1 MSKRCL
7 GCMELYEDEF
17 QICPHCGYVVGT
29 NAEEAI
35 HMEPGSL
42 LNDRYIVGK
51 VLGYGGFG
59 VTYIGWDG
67 KLEQKIAIKEYLP
80 SEFSTRMPGQTQ
92 VTVFN
97 GEKNEQFHDGLKK
110 FVEEAKRLA
119 KFQNEAGIV
128 KVFDSFVENE
138 TAYIIMEYLDG
149 ETLSEYLN
157 RNQTMSE
164 DDAVDMLIPVMQS
177 LQVVHEEGILH
188 RDIAPD
194 NIFITKTGEIK
205 LIDFGASR
213 YATTSHSRSLTVIIK
228 PGYSPEE
235 QYLSRGDQGA
245 HTDVYALS
253 ATLYKMITGK
263 VPPDA
268 MERRAK
274 YENQNKDILEE
285 PHKLV
290 KISRRREVAILNAMN
305 VRIED
310 RTPDVATFIKE
321 LNADPPAKRIYGKI
335 KKLDFYAWPI
345 WLKAL
350 IPSVAALFVVFGLLL
365 ATGVIKF
372 SRFTEEIVIP
382 QGVVVIPDVEGMS
395 TEEALKQLNNS
406 QLLVSTDGTVKSEFV
421 GAGKIIL
428 QSPVG
433 GSYINVNGTVLLK
446 VSSGSGVLSPE
457 NGIAT
462 VPYVIWDS
470 KDDAIKK
477 LTEAGFG
484 TPEIL
489 EEYDENVSV
498 GHVVSQS
505 LAAGEKVDEGTAI
518 TLVISLGPR
527 AFDMPDVV
535 GKTFEEAKK
544 LLESKGLVVDATYRK
559 DNSVSENQVLEQSIS
574 YGTEVKRG
582 NKVILTVS
590 SGKELIEIP
599 NVSGKTQEEAE
610 KILKDLGF
618 EVSALENHDPSVEK
632 GKVIEYTPNSGTP
645 IPYGSTVTIY
655 VSKGKNTITVNY
667 DAKDGSVSPES
678 QSTYVGNT
686 YDLPTPTRA
695 GYTFLG
701 WYSEAGLKV
710 ENGTIIETTSAH
722 TLYAQ
727 WKANTYTVRYG
738 EKSKV
743 VTYDS
748 NYGDLPTI
756 SKTGYIF
763 NGWTLNGNVVTAD
776 TVVKTA
782 GDHTLEAKFT
792 PITYTIAFDG
802 NGATSGSTSSIS
814 ATYDKEYTLT
824 NGYAK
829 TGYTFSSWKRKD
841 DGGNFGDGA
850 SVSNLTASN
859 NSTVTFVAQWTLNSY
874 TLNFNANGGS
884 VSESSRTV
892 NYGAAYGTLP
902 TPTRTGYTF
911 AGWYTSVSGGSQVSA
926 STTMGA
932 GNTTAYAQWTPIKY
946 TVSFNANGGS
956 VSESS
961 RSVNYGAAYGTL
973 PTPTRTGYTFAGWY
987 TSASG
992 GSQVSSSTTMGAGN
1006 TIVYAQWTVNYYT
1019 LSFNSNGGSVSS
1031 ASSSIAYGGAYGTLP
1046 TPTRTGYTF
1055 TGWYT
1060 SASGGSQVSSSTTM
1074 GAGNATIY
1082 AHWTVNSYTYNIVY
1096 KSSNGTSLGNS
1107 TATYAFG
1114 TTNTI
1119 SAPVKSGYDTPAA
1132 QSVTWDSTSKTITFT
1147 YIPTSVSVTTKSGT
1161 VSSSPYIT
1169 YSAKIEYRNRTAT
1182 SVQIRVVWT
1191 ATIKKGT
1198 SYTVYGQRFTASVGS
1213 VSTGVNEVIAAGTWK
1228 NPSSAAD
1235 RSNTKE
1241 SEWITISLNTTNQTN
1256 INLSVYYY
1264 QVNYNGLDMYK
1275 YDGTSAVKTTWS
1287 ITIPA
1292 Y

>member
-128 KVFDSFVENE
+128 KIFDSFVENE

-164 DDAVDMLIPVMQS
+164 DDAVDMLMPVMQS
-177 LQVVHEEGILH
+177 LQIVHEAGILH

-235 QYLSRGDQGA
+235 QYRSRGDQGA

-263 VPPDA
+263 IPPDA

-310 RTPDVATFIKE
+310 RTPDVSTFIKE

-372 SRFTEEIVIP
+372 SRFTEEIVVPEGI
-382 QGVVVIPDVEGMS
+382 VVIPDVEGMS

-406 QLLVSTDGTVKSEFV
+406 QLLVSTDGTIKSEFV

-462 VPYVIWDS
+462 VPYIIWDS

-484 TPEIL
+484 IPEIL

-505 LAAGEKVDEGTAI
+505 LAAGEKVDEGTTI

-544 LLESKGLVVDATYRK
+544 LLEAKGLVVDATYRK
-559 DNSVSENQVLEQSIS
+559 DNSVLENQVLEQSIS
-574 YGTEVKRG
+574 FGAEVKRG

-599 NVSGKTQEEAE
+599 NVSGKTREEAE

-618 EVSALENHDPSVEK
+618 EVYVLENHDPSVEK
-632 GKVIEYTPNSGTP
+632 GKVIEYTPNNGTP

-667 DAKDGSVSPES
+667 DAKGGSVSPEN

-686 YDLPTPTRA
+686 YDLPIPTRT

-701 WYSEAGLKV
+701 WHSEAGAKV

-727 WKANTYTVRYG
+727 WKANTYTVIYG

-792 PITYTIAFDG
+792 PITYTIVFDG

-814 ATYDKEYTLT
+814 ATYDKAYTLT

-829 TGYTFSSWKRKD
+829 TGYTFSSWIRKD
-841 DGGNFGDGA
+841 DGGSFGNGA

-884 VSESSRTV
+884 VSESSRRV

-932 GNTTAYAQWTPIKY
+932 GNTTVYARWTLNSYKVSWNTGEGY
-946 TVSFNANGGS
+946 TITVNRTSSPNGGAPTGSLSNGATIYYGDTLS
-956 VSESS
+956 VIYTKADYYSITNQGITSITVTGNVTSSSIYATATKSATSGWIKASELPS
-961 RSVNYGAAYGTL
+961 GAQVVERKWSYTYTENTESTSATMD
-973 PTPTRTGYTFAGWY
+973 GYTQTGSYWQEIGSGSTNYASFPSGYDKTDKYYKSYAKSGYEGYDNGSTKRVVTNTEDGWIYWHWMYNVAY
-987 TSASG
+987 TSATNRTIANKKCNYSG
-992 GSQVSSSTTMGAGN
+992 SAFIYFYAIASKTDCPELTDRSYVANYDPGKAPVTYNCKNILPKSTSTTDGMGTARMFRFQCYIS
-1006 TIVYAQWTVNYYT
+1006 TYVDYQKIYQYT
-1019 LSFNSNGGSVSS
+1019 KVTNGES
-1031 ASSSIAYGGAYGTLP
+1031 
-1046 TPTRTGYTF
+1046 
-1055 TGWYT
+1055 W
-1060 SASGGSQVSSSTTM
+1060 
-1074 GAGNATIY
+1074 
-1082 AHWTVNSYTYNIVY
+1082 
-1096 KSSNGTSLGNS
+1096 
-1107 TATYAFG
+1107 
-1114 TTNTI
+1114 
-1119 SAPVKSGYDTPAA
+1119 
-1132 QSVTWDSTSKTITFT
+1132 
-1147 YIPTSVSVTTKSGT
+1147 TSVSNGNGYSNVQEW
-1161 VSSSPYIT
+1161 VRYIP
-1169 YSAKIEYRNRTAT
+1169 K
-1182 SVQIRVVWT
+1182 
-1191 ATIKKGT
+1191 
-1198 SYTVYGQRFTASVGS
+1198 
-1213 VSTGVNEVIAAGTWK
+1213 
-1228 NPSSAAD
+1228 
-1235 RSNTKE
+1235 
-1241 SEWITISLNTTNQTN
+1241 
-1256 INLSVYYY
+1256 
-1264 QVNYNGLDMYK
+1264 
-1275 YDGTSAVKTTWS
+1275 
-1287 ITIPA
+1287 
-1292 Y
+1292 